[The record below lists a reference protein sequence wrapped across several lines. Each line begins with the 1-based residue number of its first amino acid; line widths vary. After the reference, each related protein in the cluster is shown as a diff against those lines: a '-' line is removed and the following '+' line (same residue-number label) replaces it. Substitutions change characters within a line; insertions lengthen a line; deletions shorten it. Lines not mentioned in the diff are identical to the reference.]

1 MKTSRVDGVKAPQD
15 AESRPQERLRRHF
28 FSSFV
33 LQVPD
38 AISMGQGF
46 QVHAALGLD
55 ADLEAAHVEQEVR
68 VVLGIHRPAFARA

>member
-15 AESRPQERLRRHF
+15 AESRPQERLRRHLLRRL
-28 FSSFV
+28 V

-38 AISMGQGF
+38 AISMCKCF

-55 ADLEAAHVEQEVR
+55 ADLEPALYTVST
-68 VVLGIHRPAFARA
+68 LG